1 ADEASPVVPGLEKDQ
16 QKTSSAE
23 RYFLAAIPRSQWLTR
38 VDFPTPA
45 QATMVTTLTFFFA
58 HARSRKV
65 ISSSRPKISLPVT
78 GNLANEILSGAS
90 RAGGLRVPIREAT
103 ERIFCRFSRVI
114 LRPASIASVTVGIA
128 FKSSVGF

>member
-1 ADEASPVVPGLEKDQ
+1 MA
-16 QKTSSAE
+16 
-23 RYFLAAIPRSQWLTR
+23 LAQSLSIFSLHTLYVGYDAWEFI
-38 VDFPTPA
+38 A
-45 QATMVTTLTFFFA
+45 YNVTTLTSFFA

-90 RAGGLRVPIREAT
+90 LAGGLRVLAREAT
-103 ERIFCRFSRVI
+103 EGIFCRLSRVI
-114 LRPASIASVTVGIA
+114 LRPVSIASVTIGIA